1 MSSTLEGTLRFVAV
15 MLIMILP
22 ALATYLN
29 RARLRASANREPNS
43 AKTPREPADR
53 STD

>member
-29 RARLRASANREPNS
+29 RARMTAGAKREPNS
-43 AKTPREPADR
+43 PKTPCDPAD
-53 STD
+53 